1 MGWNRVEL
9 KLQAKDFL
17 KEYYWRSF
25 LAVLIVTTI
34 SVFLEIAFNTENAE
48 FLFVAS
54 MLSIGIRIFAINV
67 LEVGLVNYFVRAEKG
82 DVDVSN
88 IFSVFKSNN
97 YLNIVK
103 TMVLRDVFLFLWTL
117 LLIIPG
123 IVKSYEYCFI
133 PYILAENPDLEYKE
147 IFEKTK
153 KMTKGEKLEIF
164 ILNLSFFGWYF
175 LGLLLFIIGVIFV
188 VPYHRATEAKL
199 YFALKD
205 KTTSTH

>member
-1 MGWNRVEL
+1 MVWNRVEL

-17 KEYYWRSF
+17 KKYYWRSF

-34 SVFLEIAFNTENAE
+34 SVFLEIAFN
-48 FLFVAS
+48 FVAP

-175 LGLLLFIIGVIFV
+175 LGSLLFIIGVIFV
-188 VPYHRATEAKL
+188 VPYHKATEAKL

-205 KTTSTH
+205 KTTFTH